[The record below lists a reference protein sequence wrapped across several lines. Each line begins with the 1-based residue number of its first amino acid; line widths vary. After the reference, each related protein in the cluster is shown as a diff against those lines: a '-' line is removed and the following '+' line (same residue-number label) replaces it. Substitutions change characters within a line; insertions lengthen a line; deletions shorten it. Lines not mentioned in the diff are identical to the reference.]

1 MKKLTV
7 FLLGLFLSVFV
18 TVSLAYSE
26 DRQLV
31 DRVVAVV
38 NDDVITQSE
47 LDLLF
52 RPIYE
57 QVKAAYQGS
66 NLQEELEG
74 LRLKLLNQ
82 LIEDRLVYQ
91 EAVKLGITV
100 SDSELQ
106 EEMAQFKSQFPDEAQ
121 FENEMKKAGV
131 SQTEIEKRFR
141 ERITIMKLH
150 QGMIR
155 SKVMIA
161 PTEIEE
167 YYKAHPEEFST
178 KERLNVWCITLPKNE
193 ETIKK
198 GMMDEE
204 AKRKAA
210 DLIAKIKQ
218 GADFGKLAQENSKD
232 SYAEKGGLMGII
244 HRGEMLNHIDQILF
258 LLPEGGVSEV
268 LETEEAYH
276 IFKVSKKERASQK
289 TFEEAREEI
298 TEKLYRKKAHERFT
312 TWMDELK
319 KKSYISIR

>member
-7 FLLGLFLSVFV
+7 LLLGLMLFGLL

-66 NLQEELEG
+66 NLQEELDG

-91 EAVKLGITV
+91 EAVKLGVTV

-121 FENEMKKAGV
+121 FEDEMKRAGV

-141 ERITIMKLH
+141 ERIAIMKLH

-155 SKVMIA
+155 SRVIIA

-167 YYKAHPEEFST
+167 YYQAHPEEFSK
-178 KERLNVWCITLPKNE
+178 KEQVEVWCITLPKNE
-193 ETIKK
+193 EAIKK
-198 GMMDEE
+198 GTMDEE
-204 AKRKAA
+204 AKQKAA

-218 GADFGKLAQENSKD
+218 GADFKKLAEEHSKD
-232 SYAEKGGLMGII
+232 SYAQKGGLMGAI

-258 LLPEGGVSEV
+258 SLPEGGVSEV

-276 IFKVSKKERASQK
+276 IFKVGKKERASKK
-289 TFEEAREEI
+289 TFDEAREEI
-298 TEKLYRKKAHERFT
+298 TEKLYRKKAHERFM